1 MIDHLTKDSSQVDKK
16 TRRTDIQGL
25 RGLAVLSV
33 VAYHS
38 GLPIH
43 GGFLGVDVFFAISGY
58 VISQAIFNDA
68 TSSTGFKVRAFFARR
83 IHRLIPLLTLVN
95 IFVMVFAVLLLS
107 PFGGIQQVT
116 SALRASTLF
125 YANAHFFFSNNY
137 LDLVANPVRHLWSL
151 SVEEQFYFVYPFM
164 VVFLLRFDKNI
175 RQLKTKKFTAII
187 SFLALVSICACF
199 FLTWQGA
206 PVVYSRF
213 AFFGTPFRA
222 WEFLSGVLAYQ
233 IRFLMKS
240 SKLYSSVMEALG
252 CAAIGTLIISLVITD
267 LDNNFPNFWTI
278 VPIVSTSLLLLMGDK
293 IKIANFVLT
302 SRLLV
307 WIGDRSYGWYLWHW
321 PMIAFVSTI
330 FSDSNEAKLFSSFI
344 ALLLTALTYRLVE
357 ERFRGNHS
365 FPHSLKLL
373 LICGCT
379 VFIFSIIVDTA
390 ADTGLGILHNGQ
402 DLTSLGGCY
411 QNVQLD
417 EVCSNDVLDG
427 PLVLILGDS
436 QAQSAADGLFE
447 AGRLLGVRVMGY
459 GAGGCPMRSQSTLR
473 VSSWCPGV
481 QSKYIEAVDRWQPDL
496 VIFANRYDD
505 YAFYGGDTGSDLRI
519 PFADGRLPEGVD
531 EQMESI
537 VQSLFVSVSAVR
549 SHGSEV
555 VILGETRNVLLPPN
569 SLFGKYFEV
578 RRAEVQ
584 DIAKHNELRASI
596 LELIKGRIETSGATL
611 LDPSAFLCQSTNVC
625 ASVID
630 GELAYSNP
638 QHLNRI
644 GSLELIPLWTS
655 LLSKLETAKKG

>member
-38 GLPIH
+38 GLPIQ

-68 TSSTGFKVRAFFARR
+68 NSFSGFKLRTFFARR
-83 IHRLIPLLTLVN
+83 INRLIPLLTLVN
-95 IFVMVFAVLLLS
+95 IFIMIFALLLLS

-151 SVEEQFYFVYPFM
+151 SVEEQFYFVYPIVIVIF
-164 VVFLLRFDKNI
+164 LRFDQING
-175 RQLKTKKFTAII
+175 RLKTTKFTVIMAC
-187 SFLALVSICACF
+187 SALVSICACF

-206 PVVYSRF
+206 PVIYSRF

-222 WEFLSGVLAYQ
+222 WEFLAGVLAYQ
-233 IRFLMKS
+233 IQFQI
-240 SKLYSSVMEALG
+240 KLNGKYRLVIEALG
-252 CAAIGTLIISLVITD
+252 CAAIAALIISFIITD
-267 LDNNFPNFWTI
+267 LDNNFPNFFTI
-278 VPIVSTSLLLLMGDK
+278 VPIASTSLLLLMGGK

-302 SRLLV
+302 SRPLV

-321 PMIAFVSTI
+321 PIIAFVSTI
-330 FSDSNEAKLFSSFI
+330 ISNSIEAKLFSSFI
-344 ALLLTALTYRLVE
+344 ALLFTALTYRLVE
-357 ERFRGNHS
+357 ERFRGNRS
-365 FPHSLKLL
+365 FSQSIKLFL
-373 LICGCT
+373 MCGCT
-379 VFIFSIIVDTA
+379 VFILSVISDLA
-390 ADTGLGILHNGQ
+390 ADTGLGIPNNVEPP
-402 DLTSLGGCY
+402 TSLGGCY
-411 QNVQLD
+411 QNVQI
-417 EVCSNDVLDG
+417 ENVCSNDVPDG

-436 QAQSAADGLFE
+436 QAQTAADGLFE

-459 GAGGCPMRSQSTLR
+459 GASGCPMRSQSTLR

-481 QSKYIEAVDRWQPDL
+481 QSQYLEAVDRWQPDL

-505 YAFYGGDTGSDLRI
+505 YAFYRGEIGNDVRI
-519 PFADGRLPEGVD
+519 PFADGRLPESVD

-537 VQSLFVSVSAVR
+537 VQSLFVSVSAVQSR
-549 SHGSEV
+549 GSEV
-555 VILGETRNVLLPPN
+555 VILGETPNVLLPPN

-578 RRAEVQ
+578 RSAEVL

-596 LELIKGRIETSGATL
+596 LELIKGRIEISGATL
-611 LDPSAFLCQSTNVC
+611 LDPSAFLCKAPNDC
-625 ASVID
+625 ASVLD

-644 GSLELIPLWTS
+644 GSLKLIPLWTP
-655 LLSKLETAKKG
+655 LLSKLEENNKG